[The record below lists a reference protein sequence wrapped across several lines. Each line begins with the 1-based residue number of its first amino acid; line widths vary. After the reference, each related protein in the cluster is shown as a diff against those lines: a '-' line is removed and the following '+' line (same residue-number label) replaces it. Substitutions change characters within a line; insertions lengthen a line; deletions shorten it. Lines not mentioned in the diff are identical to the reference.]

1 MVDEYGLNLDSLPSV
16 ESVESVGTRAV
27 AYFRSSLDDEG
38 RSVEVQRDF
47 VRRWAAANGVRIVR
61 EFCDSGPATAE
72 DRPGLGELMKEW
84 IARRD
89 DFEAVIC
96 FDRTRLGR
104 LVDDGGA
111 ELAAVCEENGK
122 TMLLID

>member
-1 MVDEYGLNLDSLPSV
+1 MVDELNLDLVPA
-16 ESVESVGTRAV
+16 VESVGTRAV

-38 RSVEVQRDF
+38 DRLKCNVILFGGGRRRMGCGLFGSFVTRGRRRRRS
-47 VRRWAAANGVRIVR
+47 
-61 EFCDSGPATAE
+61 
-72 DRPGLGELMKEW
+72 RPGLVEMMEEW

-89 DFEAVIC
+89 DFDAVIC
-96 FDRTRLGR
+96 FDRSRLGR

-122 TMLLID
+122 TMLID

>member
-1 MVDEYGLNLDSLPSV
+1 VVDELKLDLVPA
-16 ESVESVGTRAV
+16 VESVGTRAV
-27 AYFRSSLDDEG
+27 AYFRSSLDDAG

-47 VRRWAAANGVRIVR
+47 VRRWAAVNGVRIVR
-61 EFCDSGPATAE
+61 EFCDSGLATAE
-72 DRPGLGELMKEW
+72 DRPGLVEMIQEW

-89 DFEAVIC
+89 DFDAVIC
-96 FDRTRLGR
+96 FDRSRLGR

-122 TMLLID
+122 TMLIID

>member
-1 MVDEYGLNLDSLPSV
+1 M
-16 ESVESVGTRAV
+16 ESVGTRAV

-72 DRPGLGELMKEW
+72 RRPGLVELMEEW
-84 IARRD
+84 IARRN
-89 DFEAVIC
+89 DFDAVIC
-96 FDRTRLGR
+96 FDRSR
-104 LVDDGGA
+104 LVRLVGDGGA
-111 ELAAVCEENGK
+111 S
-122 TMLLID
+122 LLRFARRTGRRCC

>member
-1 MVDEYGLNLDSLPSV
+1 MVDECSL
-16 ESVESVGTRAV
+16 ESVGTRAV

-61 EFCDSGPATAE
+61 EFCDSGAATAE
-72 DRPGLGELMKEW
+72 DRPGLVELMEEW

-96 FDRTRLGR
+96 FDRSRLGR

-122 TMLLID
+122 TMLMID

>member
-1 MVDEYGLNLDSLPSV
+1 MVDELNLDLLPA
-16 ESVESVGTRAV
+16 VESVGTRAV

-47 VRRWAAANGVRIVR
+47 VRRWAAANGVRILR
-61 EFCDSGPATAE
+61 EFCDSGPGTVE
-72 DRPGLGELMKEW
+72 DRSGLVEMMEEW
-84 IARRD
+84 VARRD

-104 LVDDGGA
+104 WVDGGCA